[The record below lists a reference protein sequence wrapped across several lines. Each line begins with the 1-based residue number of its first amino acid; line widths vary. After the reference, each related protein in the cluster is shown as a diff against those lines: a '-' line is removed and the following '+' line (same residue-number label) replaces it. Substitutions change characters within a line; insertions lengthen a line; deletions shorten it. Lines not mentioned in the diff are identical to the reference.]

1 MFVSLTPA
9 QIGLVTLPADAHIF
23 LEGPAGCGKTTA
35 GVERLLHLMAGGVP
49 GNQILLLLPQ
59 RALGA
64 PYYTALQH
72 PGLVAGGMVSVLTA
86 SGLAQRMIDLFWP
99 LVVEPAGFSRLDRLP
114 VFLTLETAQ
123 YYVAHLVQPLLDE
136 GLFESV
142 AMDRNRLYSQVLDSL
157 NKSAVVGFSHM
168 QIGERLKSAWVG
180 EPGQLRIY
188 DDVQTCANLFR
199 SYCLQHNLLD
209 FSLQIEVFFRHL
221 WNDPWVKDYI
231 YSIYQH
237 LIVEN
242 LEEDTPVA
250 HDFVAEC
257 LPKMESALLIYDH
270 GAGYRSYLGADPESA
285 YRLKELCNLQVTWQ
299 DSFISGEGVQLL
311 GDVLSQYINPNRQT
325 RLPDSVL
332 SSTLPVDALDAAM
345 EILPA
350 RFYPEVLDLVV
361 EKIRFLIDEEQAAPD
376 EIVVLA
382 PFLSDALRFSL
393 IDRLNRRGIP
403 SWSHRPSRSLR
414 EEPVA
419 LCMLT
424 LASLAHPEWG
434 IVPARFD
441 VAYALLQAIEGLD
454 LVRSRLLV
462 DITYRIK
469 DGSPRLTSFDLIQG
483 DMQERIT
490 FLLGDR
496 FERLRSWI
504 AHNQSLGESLD
515 TFLSRL
521 FGELI
526 SQPGFG
532 LHADFH
538 AGQVAA
544 NLIESIQKFR
554 WAASESLVE
563 EGIPIG
569 REYLRMFQDG
579 VIAAT
584 YLSAW
589 QTQPADSVLLAP
601 AYTFLMSNRPAR
613 YQFWLDAGSTG
624 WSERLDQPLTHPY
637 VLNRNWESGRK
648 WTDYDEVQVNQ
659 LILDRLVTG
668 LLRRCRE
675 KVFLGLSDLG
685 EQGYEQRGP
694 LLQAVQR
701 VRRTVM
707 ARGGQR

>member
-1 MFVSLTPA
+1 MFASLTPA
-9 QIGLVTLPADAHIF
+9 QIELVELPADTHIF

-35 GVERLLHLMAGGVP
+35 GVERLLHLMARGIL

-59 RALGA
+59 RTLGA
-64 PYYTALQH
+64 PYYAALQH

-86 SGLAQRMIDLFWP
+86 GGLAQRMVDLFWP
-99 LVVEPAGFSRLDRLP
+99 LAVEPAGFSRPDRLP

-123 YYVAHLVQPLLDE
+123 YYMAHLVRPLLDE

-157 NKSAVVGFSHM
+157 NKSAVVGFSHQ
-168 QIGERLKSAWVG
+168 QIGERLKAAWVG

-199 SYCLQHNLLD
+199 SYCLKNNLLD
-209 FSLQIEVFFRHL
+209 FSLQIDVFFRYL
-221 WNDPWVKDYI
+221 WSDPWVKDYLQNM
-231 YSIYQH
+231 YRH
-237 LIVEN
+237 LIVDN

-250 HDFVAEC
+250 HDFVAEW

-270 GAGYRSYLGADPESA
+270 DAGYRSYLGADPEDA
-285 YRLKELCNLQVTWQ
+285 YRLKELCNLQVSWQ
-299 DSFISGEGVQLL
+299 DSFVTGDGIRLL
-311 GDVLSQYINPNRQT
+311 GDVLSQHINPDRET
-325 RLPDSVL
+325 RLTDSVL
-332 SSTLPVDALDAAM
+332 SSTLAAEALDAAM

-361 EKIRFLIDEEQAAPD
+361 EKIDFLINEEQVAPG

-393 IDRLNRRGIP
+393 IDLLNRRGIL

-414 EEPVA
+414 EEPVT

-424 LASLAHPEWG
+424 LASLAHPEWS
-434 IVPARFD
+434 ITPSRFD
-441 VAYALLQAIEGLD
+441 VAYALVQAIDGLD

-469 DGSPRLTSFDLIQG
+469 DGVPHLTSFDLIQG

-490 FLLGDR
+490 YLLGER
-496 FERLRSWI
+496 FEQLRGWI
-504 AHNQSLGESLD
+504 AYNQFSGETLD

-526 SQPGFG
+526 SQPGYGF
-532 LHADFH
+532 HANFH

-569 REYLRMFQDG
+569 FEYMRMFQDG

-584 YLSAW
+584 YFSAW
-589 QTQPADSVLLAP
+589 QTQPPDSVLLAP
-601 AYTFLMSNRPAR
+601 AYTFLMSNRPVR

-624 WSERLDQPLTHPY
+624 WSERLEQPLTHPY
-637 VLNRNWESGRK
+637 VLNRNWDPGCK

-701 VRRTVM
+701 VRRAVM
-707 ARGGQR
+707 ARGGRR